1 MNLSTKDYTLYI
13 QKYTNHMYID
23 KNLSTKSIKAYVS
36 DLNCFTLWLGE
47 HQHDHITEDIIHSYF
62 SDLIQSNMLKDSTI
76 KRKYITFKS
85 FFAFMVEKKWISS
98 SPFIHLGKRFRTAK
112 RIPKTLPSHEIKRL
126 LTAPEKERSPGT
138 SPFQT
143 RLSIRNDAIIDLL
156 FSTGIRIGELVQIRL
171 KDIDLRNRSI
181 VIFGKG
187 RKERMLYLSS
197 SELIEK
203 IQHWIKIRAEFMPQC
218 DSLFLNK
225 YGQGLSIYGI
235 EDIFSKYKQL
245 AKINSSAT
253 PHYLRHSFAT
263 QLLENGADLRAVQEI
278 LGHSSV
284 STTEIYTEVSIKR
297 KRTVLN
303 KYNPRNKI
311 ETSK

>member
-1 MNLSTKDYTLYI
+1 MNLKSSDYTTYI
-13 QKYTNHMYID
+13 EKYTHYMHIE
-23 KNLSTKSIKAYVS
+23 KNLSMKSIKAYIS
-36 DLNCFTLWLGE
+36 DLSRFTIWLK
-47 HQHDHITEDIIHSYF
+47 QNQYDCITEDIIHLYF
-62 SDLIQSNMLKDSTI
+62 TSLIQSNTLKDSTI

-85 FFAFMVEKKWISS
+85 FFAFIAQKNWIAE
-98 SPFIHLGKRFRTAK
+98 SPLIHLGKRFKTTK
-112 RIPKTLPSHEIKRL
+112 RIPKTLPQHEIKRL
-126 LTAPEKERSPGT
+126 LTAPEKERLSRT
-138 SPFQT
+138 SPFQV

-171 KDIDLRNRSI
+171 KDLDLRNRSI
-181 VIFGKG
+181 IIFGKG
-187 RKERMLYLSS
+187 RKERLLYLSS
-197 SELIEK
+197 SELIDK
-203 IQHWIKIRAEFMPQC
+203 IQQWLKIRFEFAPQC

-225 YGQGLSIYGI
+225 YGQRLSIYGI

-245 AKINSSAT
+245 AKINTSAT

>member
-1 MNLSTKDYTLYI
+1 MHLNITDYTLYI

-23 KNLSTKSIKAYVS
+23 KNLSMKSIKAYIS
-36 DLNCFTLWLGE
+36 DLNRFTLWLGK
-47 HQHDHITEDIIHSYF
+47 HHHDHITEDIIHSYF
-62 SDLIQSNMLKDSTI
+62 SDLIQSNTLKDSTI

-85 FFAFMVEKKWISS
+85 FFAFMVEKKWITS
-98 SPFIHLGKRFRTAK
+98 SPLIHLGKRFKTAK
-112 RIPKTLPSHEIKRL
+112 RIPKTLPPHEIKRL
-126 LTAPEKERSPGT
+126 LTAPEKERSSGT
-138 SPFQT
+138 SPFQI

-171 KDIDLRNRSI
+171 KDMDLRNRSI

-203 IQHWIKIRAEFMPQC
+203 IQHWIKIRSEFLPKC
-218 DSLFLNK
+218 DALFLNK
-225 YGQGLSIYGI
+225 YGERLSIYGI
-235 EDIFSKYKQL
+235 EDIFSKYKQM

-303 KYNPRNKI
+303 KYNPRNRI

>member
-1 MNLSTKDYTLYI
+1 MNLTTEDYTVYI
-13 QKYTNHMYID
+13 QKYTNYMYIE
-23 KNLSTKSIKAYVS
+23 KNLSMKSIKAYHS
-36 DLNCFTLWLGE
+36 DLNRLGIWLQ
-47 HQHDHITEDIIHSYF
+47 QHDYDCITEDIIHAYF
-62 SDLIQSNMLKDSTI
+62 SELIQSNTLKDSTI

-85 FFAFMVEKKWISS
+85 FFGFMAQKNWITA
-98 SPFIHLGKRFRTAK
+98 SPLIHLGKRFKTAK
-112 RIPKTLPSHEIKRL
+112 RIPKTLPQHEIKRL
-126 LTAPEKERSPGT
+126 LTAPEKERSAGK
-138 SPFQT
+138 SPFQM
-143 RLSIRNDAIIDLL
+143 RLSVRNDAIIDLL

-197 SELIEK
+197 AELIAK
-203 IQHWIKIRAEFMPQC
+203 IQQWLKIRSQFAPKC
-218 DSLFLNK
+218 DALFLNK
-225 YGQGLSIYGI
+225 YGQRLSIYGI
-235 EDIFSKYKQL
+235 EDIFAKYKQL
-245 AKINSSAT
+245 AQINTSAT

-303 KYNPRNKI
+303 KYNPRNKF